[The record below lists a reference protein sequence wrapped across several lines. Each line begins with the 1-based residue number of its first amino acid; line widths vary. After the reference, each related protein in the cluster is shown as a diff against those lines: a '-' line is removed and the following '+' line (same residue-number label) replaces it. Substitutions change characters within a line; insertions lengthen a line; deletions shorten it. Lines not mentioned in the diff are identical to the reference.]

1 MKTLNKKIKK
11 NVTLIGFGVLL
22 SSFSVAWA
30 ESDMQLQEKALKAR
44 ELIRR
49 GEVEDHSAHAN
60 HTENNDPTLG
70 YRGVFY
76 GYLPCDEKDCDG
88 LKMTMSLK
96 QKNNYLIVSQY
107 AKAANR
113 EHYEKGKY
121 EWDEKAKLVTLTPH
135 NNGPKRQF
143 KIEDQA
149 ALVLLN
155 SDGTVPTRNK
165 DDYTLTRNDS
175 DKSKTREVHIH

>member
-1 MKTLNKKIKK
+1 
-11 NVTLIGFGVLL
+11 
-22 SSFSVAWA
+22 
-30 ESDMQLQEKALKAR
+30 
-44 ELIRR
+44 
-49 GEVEDHSAHAN
+49 
-60 HTENNDPTLG
+60 
-70 YRGVFY
+70 
-76 GYLPCDEKDCDG
+76 
-88 LKMTMSLK
+88 MSLK

-107 AKAANR
+107 AKSSSR
-113 EHYEKGKY
+113 EYFEKGKY
-121 EWDEKAKLVTLTPH
+121 VWDEKTKTVSLTP
-135 NNGPKRQF
+135 NNDAPKRVF